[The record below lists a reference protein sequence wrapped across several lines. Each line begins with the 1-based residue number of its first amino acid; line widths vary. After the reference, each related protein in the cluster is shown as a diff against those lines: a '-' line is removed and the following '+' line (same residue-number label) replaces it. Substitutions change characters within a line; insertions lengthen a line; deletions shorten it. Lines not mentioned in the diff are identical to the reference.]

1 MLFVFSNFSKSYPN
15 ILNFL
20 VNKIRLG
27 VSETYKEPE
36 MTLLPLQLLVNS
48 YSKMRPYSY

>member
-1 MLFVFSNFSKSYPN
+1 MLFVFSNFSKSYPT
-15 ILNFL
+15 IIKLL
-20 VNKIRLG
+20 VIKIRLG

-36 MTLLPLQLLVNS
+36 MTLLPLRLPVNS